1 MRTFAIIDGSRRRA
15 LPCGWLSYDEQT
27 REFGIELSDRALE
40 HAPLMLELLA
50 QKGERF
56 VGHDLSLR
64 WVQERIPPP
73 GRQNIGQVLK
83 ANGLDEYDEFAL
95 LMSSMGACSQDDFLL
110 REVSPEGARESA
122 GRYSGRD
129 FEAQALAREV
139 GATLAQCRREVGMTQ
154 RALSERTGVQ
164 QAVISRIERGRGNPT
179 LDLVQAL
186 AVGMGVSLRIV
197 PMANAAQTVGGVDFE
212 EPARHA
218 ARDEAHEAVLRRF
231 PYDSGNEYT

>member
-110 REVSPEGARESA
+110 REVGSEESRESA
-122 GRYSGRD
+122 DGQSKGGS
-129 FEAQALAREV
+129 AAHVLTREV
-139 GATLAQCRREVGMTQ
+139 GAALARCRREAGMTQ

-186 AVGMGVSLRIV
+186 AAGMGAKLRIEPV
-197 PMANAAQTVGGVDFE
+197 IDAAQAVDSLDLE
-212 EPARHA
+212 EPVRRGAPTSSFA
-218 ARDEAHEAVLRRF
+218 AV
-231 PYDSGNEYT
+231 P